1 MVIRKYCE
9 LTMTRLRAISGI
21 LALLGAVILF
31 TTSALAQSGDPIK
44 VVVGKTTLLRLEER
58 PEVIFIGNPAYV
70 DIIIE
75 RNDVA
80 FLIGRQTGETS
91 MHLLDSEGETLMH
104 VPIVVVPEEE
114 RHVTLTRGRAE
125 TTFSCNPRCAGVP
138 NPHAAGA
145 AIARGQQ
152 TIAPADEGGGAG
164 QAQDAA
170 AATAAAA
177 AAAAVAA
184 TQQPAEDTR
193 PSRPIWAPVN

>member
-1 MVIRKYCE
+1 
-9 LTMTRLRAISGI
+9 MTRLRGLSGI

-31 TTSALAQSGDPIK
+31 NTSATAQSGDPIK

-70 DIIIE
+70 DIILE
-75 RNDVA
+75 RNDIA

-91 MHLLDSEGETLMH
+91 MHLLDGEGETMMH
-104 VPIVVVPEEE
+104 VPIVVVPEEA

-145 AIARGQQ
+145 SISRGQQ
-152 TIAPADEGGGAG
+152 APAGGDEDEG
-164 QAQDAA
+164 QADDAA

-177 AAAAVAA
+177 AAAAA
-184 TQQPAEDTR
+184 TQQQQPA
-193 PSRPIWAPVN
+193 PASNSGSSRPPWAPAN

>member
-1 MVIRKYCE
+1 
-9 LTMTRLRAISGI
+9 MTRIRGLSGI

-31 TTSALAQSGDPIK
+31 ITSATAQSGDPIK

-91 MHLLDSEGETLMH
+91 MHLLDSDGETLMH

-114 RHVTLTRGRAE
+114 RHVTLTRGLSE
-125 TTFSCNPRCAGVP
+125 ITYSCNPRCAGVP

-145 AIARGQQ
+145 SIARGQQ
-152 TIAPADEGGGAG
+152 AVPGARDEAGA
-164 QAQDAA
+164 AQDQIAT
-170 AATAAAA
+170 TAAAA
-177 AAAAVAA
+177 AAAAAAA
-184 TQQPAEDTR
+184 TRQQQPAPAENSGS
-193 PSRPIWAPVN
+193 SRPPWAPIN